1 MSGDGG
7 VRECMARPCGVAEAG
22 ASASAV
28 FCHIFN
34 GMNNDLLG
42 VMPAC
47 SVSASVGMAPVR
59 RGACGG

>member
-34 GMNNDLLG
+34 GMNMICL
-42 VMPAC
+42 
-47 SVSASVGMAPVR
+47 ASCPHVA
-59 RGACGG
+59 

>member
-7 VRECMARPCGVAEAG
+7 VRECMARPCGVAEDG

-42 VMPAC
+42 VNAC
-47 SVSASVGMAPVR
+47 M
-59 RGACGG
+59 